1 MTLSDVTLDSGL
13 ETAEFPYRALSRGA
27 VAACVLALVSL
38 IGLIPGFAALLAVA
52 VVGAALAIAATIST
66 TRYPDEISGRPL
78 AIAGIVL
85 NVLIL
90 VAGITEHAYIYM
102 TEVPEGYERVG
113 FYELARPE
121 DQPDFPT
128 ERAAA
133 LNGADI
139 FLKGYIHPSSGS
151 GQLRQFILV
160 PDLGTCCFGGQPRST
175 SMIEVTLTGANTVS
189 HSMRK
194 LKLAGKFQIDPYAGV
209 SQGFESPII
218 YKLRAEHLD

>member
-13 ETAEFPYRALSRGA
+13 ETADFPYRALSRGA
-27 VAACVLALVSL
+27 VAACILALVAL
-38 IGLIPGFAALLAVA
+38 VGLIPGFSALLAVA
-52 VVGAALAIAATIST
+52 VVGLALAIAATIST

-78 AIAGIVL
+78 AIAALAL
-85 NVLIL
+85 NLLIL
-90 VAGITEHAYIYM
+90 LGGVAEHTYIYL
-102 TEVPEGYERVG
+102 TEVPDGYERVG
-113 FYELARPE
+113 FHELERPE
-121 DQPDFPT
+121 NEPDFPT

-133 LNGADI
+133 LNGQDI

-175 SMIEVTLTGANTVS
+175 SMIEVTLSGANTVR

-194 LKLAGKFQIDPYAGV
+194 LKLAGKFQIDPRAGV
-209 SQGFESPII
+209 SQGFDSPIF